1 MSEEALNTEFDFF
14 ADASIKE
21 QHWSRDRNLRD
32 VLLHLYEW
40 HQLSIKWVVVW
51 VLS

>member
-1 MSEEALNTEFDFF
+1 MSEEALNTEFDFS
-14 ADASIKE
+14 ADASKKE

-40 HQLSIKWVVVW
+40 HQLFNKWVLV
-51 VLS
+51 